1 MLISDWI
8 TDVGSFD
15 LRGHR
20 NHTRGTVLAK
30 EQRLRPAHDLDA
42 AEVEE
47 AQHGDAPGRGLNAVD
62 RPRDGLFEAEL
73 RRGRTDAA
81 ERQRTYAVDLVFAD
95 DHIGDEGADIGPIRG
110 RREGRSVGREMDNT

>member
-1 MLISDWI
+1 MRLADHFPARELIAQRPPEFELARR
-8 TDVGSFD
+8 TG
-15 LRGHR
+15 RGHR

-47 AQHGDAPGRGLNAVD
+47 AQHGDAPGRGLTAVD
-62 RPRDGLFEAEL
+62 RHRDGLFEADL

-81 ERQRTYAVDLVFAD
+81 DRKATPGVESEA
-95 DHIGDEGADIGPIRG
+95 RG
-110 RREGRSVGREMDNT
+110 GRKESGRA